1 MDLQQLLQDCKKQN
15 TAAQKCLYDRFAAA
29 MFLVCR
35 RYVKKDEIAEEMV
48 LNGFLKFFR
57 SLNVFDY
64 ITEVATIAWL
74 KKIMINECLMHLR
87 SSNSFLEVAT
97 SQLPEVVLDESIINE
112 LSAEEIFKVITQLP
126 TGYRTIFNLSVIE
139 GYTHKE
145 IAQLLGIAEGTSKSQ
160 LSKAKT
166 LLQTLLIQNNEAY
179 ASRKT
184 K

>member
-1 MDLQQLLQDCKKQN
+1 MHLQQLLQDCKKQN

-57 SLNVFDY
+57 SLNDFDY
-64 ITEVATIAWL
+64 VNNAATVAWL
-74 KKIMINECLMHLR
+74 KKIIVNECLMHLR
-87 SSNSFLEVAT
+87 SYNSFLEVDT
-97 SQLPEVVLDESIINE
+97 DQLPDVVMDETIINE
-112 LSAEEIFKVITQLP
+112 ITAKEIFKIITQLP
-126 TGYRTIFNLSVIE
+126 TGYRTILNLSVIE

-160 LSKAKT
+160 LSKARA
-166 LLQTLLIQNNEAY
+166 LLQTLLIKNNAAY